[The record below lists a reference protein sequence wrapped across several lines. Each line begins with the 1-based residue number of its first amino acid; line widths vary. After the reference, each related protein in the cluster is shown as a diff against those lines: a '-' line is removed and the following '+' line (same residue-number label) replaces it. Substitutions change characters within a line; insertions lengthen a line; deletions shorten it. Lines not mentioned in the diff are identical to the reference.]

1 MTSLDKQ
8 SGAADDTH
16 IVRIVRLETQMDNV
30 ASVLTSLQRTQ
41 EFLQRTQ
48 EQNHLAMLAQFEAMR
63 NQINAVNDKIDHVQ
77 RYTIDRMDSLDA
89 RITTRIDRV
98 YYWMVGFTATNLVA
112 LLGIALRMANS

>member
-1 MTSLDKQ
+1 
-8 SGAADDTH
+8 
-16 IVRIVRLETQMDNV
+16 MDNV
-30 ASVLTSLQRTQ
+30 TSILNA
-41 EFLQRTQ
+41 LQRTQ

-77 RYTIDRMDSLDA
+77 RYTIERMDRLDA

-98 YYWMVGFTATNLVA
+98 YYWMVGFTVTNLIA

>member
-1 MTSLDKQ
+1 MTSLDNQ

-30 ASVLTSLQRTQ
+30 TSALIS
-41 EFLQRTQ
+41 LQRTQ
-48 EQNHLAMLAQFEAMR
+48 EQNHLAMLAQLDALRTHIDMKFT
-63 NQINAVNDKIDHVQ
+63 AVHDRIDYVQ

-98 YYWMVGFTATNLVA
+98 YYWMVGFTVTNFAA
-112 LLGIALRMANS
+112 LLGIVVRWAFG